1 MVRSFDGSGDPV
13 RGGRTIN
20 QTEAETVRRVFRE
33 FADGASPRT
42 VARRLN
48 EEKIPGPSGRLW
60 MDTTIR
66 GHAKRGTGLI
76 NNELYIGR
84 LVWNRLHYVKN
95 PETGRRVSRIN
106 PPGDWIVREVPG
118 LRIVDDD
125 LWQAVK
131 RRQGELTEQY
141 ATVIEATQSARANRL
156 NGAHRPRHLLS
167 GLLECGVCG
176 GPYSMRGQ
184 DRYGCSNHIM
194 TGTCSNGIP
203 RITKRSVD
211 AVKAGG
217 TDTVYWDGELTGF
230 GLRVRRSGRK
240 SYVVQTRIAGKLC
253 WFTIGP
259 HGPLNPDQARARALE
274 ILASAKKGIDPRDA
288 DARREAERNMADLG
302 RRFLEEYVPVH
313 CKPSTRE
320 EYRRSVRLF
329 VDPVIGELRVPEV
342 QRKDIAALDHGL
354 RDKPYQANR
363 TLAVLSKMFS
373 LAEVWGWRPDGSNP
387 CRHVKRYKEHKRERF
402 LSPEETERLGQVLRE
417 AEEEMPSAVAAFRLL
432 LLTGCR
438 LSEIQFLRWEYVKDD
453 CIELPDAKTGGRI
466 VPLGP
471 EARAV
476 LSAIPRD
483 DDNPWV
489 IAGRLPG
496 SHLTDLQR
504 PWRRIRK
511 REGLEDVRIHDLR
524 HSFASRALA
533 LGESLTMIGKL
544 LGHTQVQTTA
554 RYAHLARDSIQTAA
568 ARITGSIGGNLLG
581 DHDIGST
588 LVED

>member
-1 MVRSFDGSGDPV
+1 M
-13 RGGRTIN
+13 
-20 QTEAETVRRVFRE
+20 
-33 FADGASPRT
+33 
-42 VARRLN
+42 
-48 EEKIPGPSGRLW
+48 
-60 MDTTIR
+60 
-66 GHAKRGTGLI
+66 
-76 NNELYIGR
+76 
-84 LVWNRLHYVKN
+84 
-95 PETGRRVSRIN
+95 
-106 PPGDWIVREVPG
+106 
-118 LRIVDDD
+118 
-125 LWQAVK
+125 
-131 RRQGELTEQY
+131 
-141 ATVIEATQSARANRL
+141 ANR
-156 NGAHRPRHLLS
+156 
-167 GLLECGVCG
+167 
-176 GPYSMRGQ
+176 
-184 DRYGCSNHIM
+184 
-194 TGTCSNGIP
+194 IP
-203 RITKRSVD
+203 RISKRSVD

-274 ILASAKKGIDPRDA
+274 ILACAKKGIDPRDA
-288 DARREAERNMADLG
+288 DARREAEPSMADLG

-320 EYRRSVRLF
+320 EYSRSVRLF

-342 QRKDIAALDHGL
+342 QRKDVAALHHGL

-363 TLAVLSKMFS
+363 TLGVLSKMFS

-387 CRHVKRYKEHKRERF
+387 CWHVKRYKEHKRERF
-402 LSPEETERLGQVLRE
+402 LSPEETERLGQVLRDV
-417 AEEEMPSAVAAFRLL
+417 EEEMPSAVAAFRLL

-438 LSEIQFLRWEYVKDD
+438 MSEIRDLRWEYVKDD
-453 CIELPDAKTGGRI
+453 CIELPDAKTGGRV

-483 DDNPWV
+483 EDNPWV

-511 REGLEDVRIHDLR
+511 QAGLEGVRIHDLR

-581 DHDIGST
+581 GDEMKRALTRG
-588 LVED
+588 

>member
-1 MVRSFDGSGDPV
+1 M
-13 RGGRTIN
+13 
-20 QTEAETVRRVFRE
+20 
-33 FADGASPRT
+33 
-42 VARRLN
+42 
-48 EEKIPGPSGRLW
+48 
-60 MDTTIR
+60 
-66 GHAKRGTGLI
+66 
-76 NNELYIGR
+76 
-84 LVWNRLHYVKN
+84 
-95 PETGRRVSRIN
+95 
-106 PPGDWIVREVPG
+106 
-118 LRIVDDD
+118 
-125 LWQAVK
+125 
-131 RRQGELTEQY
+131 
-141 ATVIEATQSARANRL
+141 ANR
-156 NGAHRPRHLLS
+156 
-167 GLLECGVCG
+167 
-176 GPYSMRGQ
+176 
-184 DRYGCSNHIM
+184 
-194 TGTCSNGIP
+194 IP

-274 ILASAKKGIDPRDA
+274 ILACAKKGIDPRDA
-288 DARREAERNMADLG
+288 DARREAEPSMADLG

-342 QRKDIAALDHGL
+342 QRKDIAALHHGL

-363 TLAVLSKMFS
+363 TLGVLSKMFS

-402 LSPEETERLGQVLRE
+402 LSPEETERLGQVLRD

-438 LSEIQFLRWEYVKDD
+438 MSEIRDLRWEYVKND
-453 CIELPDAKTGGRI
+453 CIELPDAKTGGRV

-476 LSAIPRD
+476 LSALPRQ

-489 IAGRLPG
+489 IGGKLPG

-504 PWRRIRK
+504 PWRRIRE
-511 REGLEDVRIHDLR
+511 RAGLEDVRIHDLR

-568 ARITGSIGGNLLG
+568 ARITGSIGTNLAASVVG
-581 DHDIGST
+581 TPFPPTPGAPGAGQTSAD
-588 LVED
+588 

>member
-1 MVRSFDGSGDPV
+1 M
-13 RGGRTIN
+13 
-20 QTEAETVRRVFRE
+20 
-33 FADGASPRT
+33 
-42 VARRLN
+42 
-48 EEKIPGPSGRLW
+48 
-60 MDTTIR
+60 
-66 GHAKRGTGLI
+66 
-76 NNELYIGR
+76 
-84 LVWNRLHYVKN
+84 
-95 PETGRRVSRIN
+95 
-106 PPGDWIVREVPG
+106 
-118 LRIVDDD
+118 
-125 LWQAVK
+125 
-131 RRQGELTEQY
+131 
-141 ATVIEATQSARANRL
+141 ANR
-156 NGAHRPRHLLS
+156 
-167 GLLECGVCG
+167 
-176 GPYSMRGQ
+176 
-184 DRYGCSNHIM
+184 
-194 TGTCSNGIP
+194 IP
-203 RITKRSVD
+203 RISKRSVD

-274 ILASAKKGIDPRDA
+274 ILACAKRGIDPRDA
-288 DARREAERNMADLG
+288 DARREAEPSMADLG

-342 QRKDIAALDHGL
+342 QRKDIAALHHGL

-363 TLAVLSKMFS
+363 TLGVLSKMFS
-373 LAEVWGWRPDGSNP
+373 LAEVWGWRPDGTNP

-438 LSEIQFLRWEYVKDD
+438 MSEIRDLRWEYVKDD
-453 CIELPDAKTGGRI
+453 CIELPDAKTGGRV

-483 DDNPWV
+483 EDNPWV

-511 REGLEDVRIHDLR
+511 QAGLEGVRIHDLR

-581 DHDIGST
+581 EREDDIAQPAHSSSLDASLSRCGGP
-588 LVED
+588 

>member
-1 MVRSFDGSGDPV
+1 MARPW
-13 RGGRTIN
+13 RRRKR
-20 QTEAETVRRVFRE
+20 ERAAETFYNDRE
-33 FADGASPRT
+33 TATLSHPCADLLS
-42 VARRLN
+42 
-48 EEKIPGPSGRLW
+48 
-60 MDTTIR
+60 
-66 GHAKRGTGLI
+66 H
-76 NNELYIGR
+76 
-84 LVWNRLHYVKN
+84 
-95 PETGRRVSRIN
+95 
-106 PPGDWIVREVPG
+106 
-118 LRIVDDD
+118 VD
-125 LWQAVK
+125 A
-131 RRQGELTEQY
+131 
-141 ATVIEATQSARANRL
+141 
-156 NGAHRPRHLLS
+156 S
-167 GLLECGVCG
+167 GLLHH
-176 GPYSMRGQ
+176 
-184 DRYGCSNHIM
+184 DI
-194 TGTCSNGIP
+194 
-203 RITKRSVD
+203 
-211 AVKAGG
+211 
-217 TDTVYWDGELTGF
+217 TGF

-274 ILASAKKGIDPRDA
+274 ILACAKKGIDPRDA
-288 DARREAERNMADLG
+288 DARREAEPSMADLG

-342 QRKDIAALDHGL
+342 QRKDIAALHHGL

-363 TLAVLSKMFS
+363 TLGVLSKMFS
-373 LAEVWGWRPDGSNP
+373 LTEVWGWRPDGSNP

-402 LSPEETERLGQVLRE
+402 LSPEETGRLGQVLRE

-438 LSEIQFLRWEYVKDD
+438 MSEIRDLRWEYVKDD
-453 CIELPDAKTGGRI
+453 CIELPDAKTGGRV

-483 DDNPWV
+483 EDNPWV

-511 REGLEDVRIHDLR
+511 QAGLEGVRIHDLR

-568 ARITGSIGGNLLG
+568 ARITESIGGNLLG
-581 DHDIGST
+581 EPPERVDLADG
-588 LVED
+588 

>member
-1 MVRSFDGSGDPV
+1 MVIHAPSPVKASRS
-13 RGGRTIN
+13 N
-20 QTEAETVRRVFRE
+20 
-33 FADGASPRT
+33 
-42 VARRLN
+42 
-48 EEKIPGPSGRLW
+48 
-60 MDTTIR
+60 
-66 GHAKRGTGLI
+66 
-76 NNELYIGR
+76 
-84 LVWNRLHYVKN
+84 
-95 PETGRRVSRIN
+95 
-106 PPGDWIVREVPG
+106 
-118 LRIVDDD
+118 
-125 LWQAVK
+125 AV
-131 RRQGELTEQY
+131 
-141 ATVIEATQSARANRL
+141 ANR
-156 NGAHRPRHLLS
+156 
-167 GLLECGVCG
+167 
-176 GPYSMRGQ
+176 
-184 DRYGCSNHIM
+184 
-194 TGTCSNGIP
+194 IP

-211 AVKAGG
+211 AIKAGG

-259 HGPLNPDQARARALE
+259 HGPLNPDQARARALD
-274 ILASAKKGIDPRDA
+274 ILACAKKGIDPRDA
-288 DARREAERNMADLG
+288 DARREAEPSMADLG

-342 QRKDIAALDHGL
+342 QRKDIAALHHGL

-363 TLAVLSKMFS
+363 TLGVLSKMFS

-438 LSEIQFLRWEYVKDD
+438 MSEIRNLRWEYVKND
-453 CIELPDAKTGGRI
+453 CIELPDAKTGGRV

-483 DDNPWV
+483 EDNPWV
-489 IAGRLPG
+489 IADRLPG

-511 REGLEDVRIHDLR
+511 QAGLEGVRIHDLR

-581 DHDIGST
+581 EREDDIAQPAHSRN
-588 LVED
+588 

>member
-1 MVRSFDGSGDPV
+1 MFPLPSRS
-13 RGGRTIN
+13 N
-20 QTEAETVRRVFRE
+20 
-33 FADGASPRT
+33 
-42 VARRLN
+42 
-48 EEKIPGPSGRLW
+48 
-60 MDTTIR
+60 
-66 GHAKRGTGLI
+66 
-76 NNELYIGR
+76 
-84 LVWNRLHYVKN
+84 
-95 PETGRRVSRIN
+95 
-106 PPGDWIVREVPG
+106 
-118 LRIVDDD
+118 
-125 LWQAVK
+125 AV
-131 RRQGELTEQY
+131 
-141 ATVIEATQSARANRL
+141 ANR
-156 NGAHRPRHLLS
+156 
-167 GLLECGVCG
+167 
-176 GPYSMRGQ
+176 
-184 DRYGCSNHIM
+184 
-194 TGTCSNGIP
+194 IP
-203 RITKRSVD
+203 RISKRSVD

-274 ILASAKKGIDPRDA
+274 ILACAKKGIDPRDA
-288 DARREAERNMADLG
+288 DARREAEPSMADLG

-320 EYRRSVRLF
+320 EYSRSVRLF

-342 QRKDIAALDHGL
+342 QRKDIAALHHGL

-363 TLAVLSKMFS
+363 TLGVLSKMFS

-417 AEEEMPSAVAAFRLL
+417 AEEEMPSAVVAFRLL

-438 LSEIQFLRWEYVKDD
+438 MSEIRDLRWEYVKDD
-453 CIELPDAKTGGRI
+453 CIELPDAKTGGRV

-483 DDNPWV
+483 EDNPWV

-511 REGLEDVRIHDLR
+511 QAGLEGVRIHDLR

-568 ARITGSIGGNLLG
+568 ARITGSIGPPASPEASEGTSWATTTRARWVSAGRNERILMTSLSG
-581 DHDIGST
+581 
-588 LVED
+588 

>member
-1 MVRSFDGSGDPV
+1 MLPLPSRS
-13 RGGRTIN
+13 N
-20 QTEAETVRRVFRE
+20 
-33 FADGASPRT
+33 
-42 VARRLN
+42 
-48 EEKIPGPSGRLW
+48 
-60 MDTTIR
+60 
-66 GHAKRGTGLI
+66 
-76 NNELYIGR
+76 
-84 LVWNRLHYVKN
+84 
-95 PETGRRVSRIN
+95 
-106 PPGDWIVREVPG
+106 
-118 LRIVDDD
+118 
-125 LWQAVK
+125 AV
-131 RRQGELTEQY
+131 
-141 ATVIEATQSARANRL
+141 ANR
-156 NGAHRPRHLLS
+156 
-167 GLLECGVCG
+167 
-176 GPYSMRGQ
+176 
-184 DRYGCSNHIM
+184 
-194 TGTCSNGIP
+194 IP

-211 AVKAGG
+211 AIKVGG

-274 ILASAKKGIDPRDA
+274 ILACAKKGIDPRDA
-288 DARREAERNMADLG
+288 DARREAEPSMADLG

-320 EYRRSVRLF
+320 EYRRSVKLF
-329 VDPVIGELRVPEV
+329 IDPVIGELRVPEV
-342 QRKDIAALDHGL
+342 QRKDIAALHHGL

-363 TLAVLSKMFS
+363 TLGVLSKMFN

-438 LSEIQFLRWEYVKDD
+438 MSEIRDLRWDYVKND
-453 CIELPDAKTGGRI
+453 CIELPDAKTGGRV

-483 DDNPWV
+483 EDNPWV

-511 REGLEDVRIHDLR
+511 QAGLEGVRIHDLR

-581 DHDIGST
+581 GDEMKRALT
-588 LVED
+588 RE

>member
-1 MVRSFDGSGDPV
+1 M
-13 RGGRTIN
+13 
-20 QTEAETVRRVFRE
+20 
-33 FADGASPRT
+33 
-42 VARRLN
+42 
-48 EEKIPGPSGRLW
+48 
-60 MDTTIR
+60 
-66 GHAKRGTGLI
+66 
-76 NNELYIGR
+76 
-84 LVWNRLHYVKN
+84 
-95 PETGRRVSRIN
+95 
-106 PPGDWIVREVPG
+106 
-118 LRIVDDD
+118 
-125 LWQAVK
+125 
-131 RRQGELTEQY
+131 
-141 ATVIEATQSARANRL
+141 ANR
-156 NGAHRPRHLLS
+156 
-167 GLLECGVCG
+167 
-176 GPYSMRGQ
+176 
-184 DRYGCSNHIM
+184 
-194 TGTCSNGIP
+194 IP
-203 RITKRSVD
+203 RISKRSVD

-230 GLRVRRSGRK
+230 GVRVRRSGRK

-259 HGPLNPDQARARALE
+259 HGPLNPNQARARALE
-274 ILASAKKGIDPRDA
+274 ILACAKKGIDPRDA
-288 DARREAERNMADLG
+288 DARREAEPSMADLG

-342 QRKDIAALDHGL
+342 QRKDIAALHHGL

-363 TLAVLSKMFS
+363 TLGVLSKMFS

-402 LSPEETERLGQVLRE
+402 LSPEETGRLGQVLRE

-438 LSEIQFLRWEYVKDD
+438 MSEIRDLRWEYVKDD
-453 CIELPDAKTGGRI
+453 CIELPDAKTGGRV

-483 DDNPWV
+483 EDNPWV

-511 REGLEDVRIHDLR
+511 QAGLEGVRIHDLR

-568 ARITGSIGGNLLG
+568 ARITESIGGNLLG
-581 DHDIGST
+581 EPPERVDLADG
-588 LVED
+588 

>member
-1 MVRSFDGSGDPV
+1 M
-13 RGGRTIN
+13 
-20 QTEAETVRRVFRE
+20 
-33 FADGASPRT
+33 
-42 VARRLN
+42 
-48 EEKIPGPSGRLW
+48 
-60 MDTTIR
+60 
-66 GHAKRGTGLI
+66 
-76 NNELYIGR
+76 
-84 LVWNRLHYVKN
+84 
-95 PETGRRVSRIN
+95 
-106 PPGDWIVREVPG
+106 
-118 LRIVDDD
+118 
-125 LWQAVK
+125 
-131 RRQGELTEQY
+131 
-141 ATVIEATQSARANRL
+141 ANR
-156 NGAHRPRHLLS
+156 
-167 GLLECGVCG
+167 
-176 GPYSMRGQ
+176 
-184 DRYGCSNHIM
+184 
-194 TGTCSNGIP
+194 IP
-203 RITKRSVD
+203 RISKRSVD

-240 SYVVQTRIAGKLC
+240 SYVVQTRIARKLS

-274 ILASAKKGIDPRDA
+274 ILACAKKGIDPRDA
-288 DARREAERNMADLG
+288 DARRKAEPSMADLG

-320 EYRRSVRLF
+320 EYSRSVRLF

-342 QRKDIAALDHGL
+342 QRKDIAALHHGL

-363 TLAVLSKMFS
+363 TLGVLSKMFS
-373 LAEVWGWRPDGSNP
+373 LAEVWGWRPDSSNP

-402 LSPEETERLGQVLRE
+402 LSPEETERLGQVLRDV
-417 AEEEMPSAVAAFRLL
+417 EEEMPSAVAAFRLL

-438 LSEIQFLRWEYVKDD
+438 MSEIRDLRWEYVKDD
-453 CIELPDAKTGGRI
+453 CIELPDAKTGGRV

-476 LSAIPRD
+476 LSSIPRD
-483 DDNPWV
+483 EDNPWV

-511 REGLEDVRIHDLR
+511 QAGLEGVRIHDLR

-581 DHDIGST
+581 GDEMKRALTRG
-588 LVED
+588 

>member
-1 MVRSFDGSGDPV
+1 MLPPPSRS
-13 RGGRTIN
+13 N
-20 QTEAETVRRVFRE
+20 
-33 FADGASPRT
+33 T
-42 VARRLN
+42 VA
-48 EEKIPGPSGRLW
+48 
-60 MDTTIR
+60 
-66 GHAKRGTGLI
+66 
-76 NNELYIGR
+76 
-84 LVWNRLHYVKN
+84 NR
-95 PETGRRVSRIN
+95 
-106 PPGDWIVREVPG
+106 
-118 LRIVDDD
+118 
-125 LWQAVK
+125 
-131 RRQGELTEQY
+131 
-141 ATVIEATQSARANRL
+141 
-156 NGAHRPRHLLS
+156 
-167 GLLECGVCG
+167 
-176 GPYSMRGQ
+176 
-184 DRYGCSNHIM
+184 
-194 TGTCSNGIP
+194 IP

-288 DARREAERNMADLG
+288 DARREAEPNMADLG

-342 QRKDIAALDHGL
+342 QRKDIAALHHGL

-363 TLAVLSKMFS
+363 TLGVLSKMFS

-402 LSPEETERLGQVLRE
+402 LSPEETERLGQVLCE

-453 CIELPDAKTGGRI
+453 CIELPDAKTGGRV

-483 DDNPWV
+483 KDNPWV

-504 PWRRIRK
+504 PWQRIRK
-511 REGLEDVRIHDLR
+511 QAGLEDVRIHDLR

-568 ARITGSIGGNLLG
+568 ARITGSIGGNLSSVS
-581 DHDIGST
+581 DPDRIT
-588 LVED
+588 KQ